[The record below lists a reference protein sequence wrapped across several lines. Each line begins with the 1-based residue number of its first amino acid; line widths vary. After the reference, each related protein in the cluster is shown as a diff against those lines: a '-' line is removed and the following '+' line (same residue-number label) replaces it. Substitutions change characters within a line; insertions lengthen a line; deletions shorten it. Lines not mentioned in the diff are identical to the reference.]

1 MLSRYGLT
9 FWRWHEKFLEQG
21 MGQDRSKITC
31 RDKRQ
36 RLSPC
41 RSPVR
46 YACTVPVPIEKSLGK
61 QQCTRTK
68 LTSTGVLSHLLI
80 RLTAG
85 QAPETGSEA
94 SLFRAVQDIMENSA
108 QSLRLTRLSG
118 KRDMS
123 TLLSQ
128 SAFSVQSCP
137 AITSMVV
144 HDDSLNLEHVVDAL
158 SHHRVER
165 HTYHEQPALRK
176 QSLRCLISHPCC
188 VLA

>member
-1 MLSRYGLT
+1 
-9 FWRWHEKFLEQG
+9 

-36 RLSPC
+36 RLSPR
-41 RSPVR
+41 RSPVG

-68 LTSTGVLSHLLI
+68 RTSTGVLSHLLM

-158 SHHRVER
+158 SHHRVEH
-165 HTYHEQPALRK
+165 HTYYEQPALRK